1 MGEAMNSAA
10 IARRVAAL
18 HLQNK
23 EAGLKDWL
31 KWFVQPFKV
40 IWKHHRKFV
49 QGPVDDAV
57 DAIIKDLAPRLV
69 RAIGEKEVEEDLR
82 EFTDGAIAGK
92 WDADQDNMEVVPKN
106 QSADYKAGYSWGYEH
121 ADEFRDDLPA
131 SVRRKVIENAL
142 KVYRKTITEEV
153 VEQILKQVWS
163 GINPKHTMKA
173 MQESVKKH
181 GWKLGVGFALFEVFE
196 HFVLPAFL
204 AQVTGDPKMLAL
216 GSVPIGEVIYA
227 VMLRMLGRTPKEV
240 DKPTE
245 EGHLDWYEN
254 NFGKIRLASL
264 QPEFP
269 SFDEWQNRWFVY
281 KHACLLNDPMNL
293 PSVGNAVE
301 RMVQN
306 DNELDIYFDDGSWV
320 SAKLE
325 KPSGGCGCGGSCG
338 CGGAC
343 STKTAAEDMVDLV
356 AVVRD
361 GEFLGAKDA
370 NRMGAKDAAVWQ
382 FSGIDRP
389 FDLYLLKNVPLMV
402 AEPLVDF
409 GTPAGRLRDGKK
421 AWRMARK
428 YAGSRPFKR
437 V

>member
-1 MGEAMNSAA
+1 MNSAA

-106 QSADYKAGYSWGYEH
+106 ESADYKAGYSWGYEH
-121 ADEFRDDLPA
+121 ADEFRNDLPA

-163 GINPKHTMKA
+163 AINPKHTMQAIQKA
-173 MQESVKKH
+173 VKKH
-181 GWKLGVGFALFEVFE
+181 GWKLGVSFALFEIFE
-196 HFVLPAFL
+196 HFALPALL
-204 AQVTGDPKMLAL
+204 AKLTGDPKMLAL
-216 GSVPIGEVIYA
+216 ASLPIGEVIYA
-227 VMLRMLGRTPKEV
+227 VVFRMLGRTPKEV
-240 DKPTE
+240 DKATE
-245 EGHLDWYEN
+245 EGHLDWYEK

-264 QPEFP
+264 QTEFP

-281 KHACLLNDPMNL
+281 KHACLLNDPTNL

-320 SAKLE
+320 SAKVE
-325 KPSGGCGCGGSCG
+325 QPTGGCGCGGSC
-338 CGGAC
+338 
-343 STKTAAEDMVDLV
+343 STKTAAEEAVDLIA
-356 AVVRD
+356 AVRND
-361 GEFLGAKDA
+361 EFLGAKDSTS
-370 NRMGAKDAAVWQ
+370 MGAKDASVWQ
-382 FSGIDRP
+382 FSVDPP
-389 FDLYLLKNVPLMV
+389 FDLYLLKNVPLDL
-402 AEPLVDF
+402 AEQLVDF

-421 AWRMARK
+421 VWRMARK
-428 YAGSRPFKR
+428 YAASRPFKR